1 MSIGPAM
8 PPIQGESGAPFV
20 ASVTE
25 VVPPAPEPSRA
36 ADVTPESVPKG
47 TTVMHDAIHVNVP
60 TLPHG
65 FQNAG
70 YTTGSADIQW
80 TKEDWDA
87 HPVAVR
93 ICQDKSASDTTA
105 DVLDVESGA
114 ATPAECAAW
123 ARSAAANYLTSQRK
137 GQRSPL
143 IYMSADSVTSVVNAL
158 IQGGI
163 KSGIGLWV
171 ANFNLTQNEALA
183 MLNDGS
189 GPFPVRGVQYTD
201 NPPHGTYDTS
211 VMSSAWL
218 EDRANKS
225 QWLKLT
231 NIPHNAPVF
240 YNEKEGTLG
249 YLNTAGK
256 WTKVTL
262 P

>member
-8 PPIQGESGAPFV
+8 PPIAGEPGSPAFV
-20 ASVTE
+20 ASATE
-25 VVPPAPEPSRA
+25 VAPAAPEPFSEA
-36 ADVTPESVPKG
+36 AASPAH
-47 TTVMHDAIHVNVP
+47 TVMHDAIHANID
-60 TLPHG
+60 TLPKG

-70 YTTGSADIQW
+70 YTTGSGEIRWTEADFA
-80 TKEDWDA
+80 A

-93 ICQDKSASDTTA
+93 ICQDSTASDTTA

-114 ATPAECAAW
+114 ATPAEAPGW
-123 ARSAAANYLTSQRK
+123 ARQAAGNYLIAKRK

-143 IYMSADSVTSVVNAL
+143 VYMSASNVTNVVNAL
-158 IQGGI
+158 IAGGI
-163 KSGIGLWV
+163 KSGIGLWI
-171 ANFNLTQNEALA
+171 ANFNLSQSEALA

-218 EDRANKS
+218 ADTADKS
-225 QWLKLT
+225 MWLKLT
-231 NIPHNAPVF
+231 DIPHNAPVF
-240 YNEKEGTLG
+240 YNEKAGTLG
-249 YLNTAGK
+249 YTNTAGK

>member
-8 PPIQGESGAPFV
+8 PPIAGEPGAAFV

-25 VVPPAPEPSRA
+25 VAPVAPESFRE
-36 ADVTPESVPKG
+36 ADASPAVTGKH
-47 TTVMHDAIHVNVP
+47 TVMHDAIHANVD
-60 TLPHG
+60 TLPKG

-70 YTTGSADIQW
+70 YTTGSGEIKWVEADW
-80 TKEDWDA
+80 AA

-93 ICQDKSASDTTA
+93 ICQDSTASDTTA

-114 ATPAECAAW
+114 ATPKEAPAW
-123 ARSAAANYLTSQRK
+123 ARAAAANYLTAKRK
-137 GQRSPL
+137 GQRAPL
-143 IYMSADSVTSVVNAL
+143 IYMSADSVTEVVNAL
-158 IQGGI
+158 IAGGI
-163 KSGIGLWV
+163 KQGIGLWV
-171 ANFNLTQNEALA
+171 ANFNLTQNEALD

-201 NPPHGTYDTS
+201 NPPNGTYDTS

-218 EDRANKS
+218 ADTADKS
-225 QWLKLT
+225 QWIKLA

-240 YNEKEGTLG
+240 YNEKAGTLG
-249 YLNTAGK
+249 YTNTAGK
-256 WTKVTL
+256 WTKVML